1 MSTDATQDIPL
12 TREARAI
19 VERAGQIAA
28 RRGSP
33 EATSTDTLRAT
44 LELYPTLTARDV
56 VAANLTSDGSL
67 DGDLPMRRLLVNASR
82 EAQSMGYGEVGP
94 PHLVLAMLYSD
105 SPLTAAPLQKAG
117 LTLYSVRQSL
127 QSRADNYRR
136 PRPGLRATFG
146 ISPIFLGI
154 VATAAVAGVLLWT
167 GPAPRLV
174 IPLTVIF
181 VVAGWIISLC
191 IHEFGHAF
199 VAYIGGDRSVAA
211 AGYLTLNPLRYGA
224 VAQSIVIPV
233 AFLLLGGI
241 ALPGGAVYVNDAALR
256 SRGWSSAVS
265 LAGPIG
271 TVLCGLLVAGAYT
284 LAVGRVAL
292 TEANVQFFAAL
303 AVLGFFLAAATV
315 LNLLPVPGLDGFG
328 IIHPWLP
335 HSLRG
340 AAARDGS
347 IATFGVYATLWFV
360 QPVRDVFFQLVFQI
374 AAAGHIP
381 EWLVAVGLNDMR
393 FY

>member
-1 MSTDATQDIPL
+1 MSSDRVQDIAL

-28 RRGSP
+28 GRGSP
-33 EATSTDTLRAT
+33 EANSTDALRAT
-44 LELYPTLTARDV
+44 LELYPKLTAGVV
-56 VAANLTSDGSL
+56 VASNGNI

-82 EAQSMGYGEVGP
+82 EAQSMGYDEVGP

-105 SPLTAAPLQKAG
+105 SPSTAAPLQKAG
-117 LTLYSVRQSL
+117 LTLYNVRQSL
-127 QSRADNYRR
+127 QSRANNNRR
-136 PRPGLRATFG
+136 PRSLIRGAFG

-154 VATAAVAGVLLWT
+154 VATAGVAGALLWR

-181 VVAGWIISLC
+181 VVAGWITSLC

-199 VAYIGGDRSVAA
+199 VAYLGGDRSVAS

-271 TVLCGLLVAGAYT
+271 TVLCWLLVAGAYS
-284 LAVGRVAL
+284 LAVGRVAV
-292 TEANVQFFAAL
+292 TEANVPFFAAL

-315 LNLLPVPGLDGFG
+315 LNLLPVPGLDGYG

-335 HSLRG
+335 PSLRG
-340 AAARDGS
+340 AAARYGS
-347 IATFGVYATLWFV
+347 IAIFGVYAALWFV
-360 QPVRDVFFQLVFQI
+360 QPVRDIFFQLVFQI
-374 AAAGHIP
+374 TAAGNIP
-381 EWLVAVGLNDMR
+381 EWLVGVGLSDMR

>member
-1 MSTDATQDIPL
+1 MSSDATQDIPL
-12 TREARAI
+12 TRDARAI

-44 LELYPTLTARDV
+44 LELYPKLTARDV
-56 VAANLTSDGSL
+56 VAAQIAADGNH
-67 DGDLPMRRLLVNASR
+67 DDDLPMRRLLVNASR

-105 SPLTAAPLQKAG
+105 SPSTSVPLQKAG

-127 QSRADNYRR
+127 QSRANNDRR
-136 PRPGLRATFG
+136 PRRALRGTFG

-154 VATAAVAGVLLWT
+154 VATAAVSGALLST
-167 GPAPRLV
+167 GPVPRLV

-199 VAYIGGDRSVAA
+199 VAYLGGDRSVAA
-211 AGYLTLNPLRYGA
+211 AGYLALNPLRYGS

-271 TVLCGLLVAGAYT
+271 TVLCWFLVAGAYT
-284 LAVGRVAL
+284 FAVARVTV
-292 TEANVQFFAAL
+292 TEANVPFFAAL

-335 HSLRG
+335 HSLRD
-340 AAARDGS
+340 AAARYGS

-374 AAAGHIP
+374 AASGHIP